1 MGESMKKVIIF
12 TLSIILIPFFV
23 VFIYKLYFVKE
34 IELNYIEN
42 RTIRV
47 KRLGS
52 NTIQIMPLEE
62 YIVGVIAGEMPIYFN
77 EEAMKAQAIASRS
90 YAIKRIGY
98 NKDMEYD
105 VVDSVMNQV
114 YLDDDYLKQAWKFN
128 YKENINKI
136 RRCVNATLDKVMYYD
151 DEVIDALFFSTSNGY
166 TEDASVIFGLD
177 LPYLKSV
184 ESFWDK
190 DTSSAFVSSTSISL
204 KNFFEKLGLPYS
216 DDLEIEVVSKS
227 ETGRVIKL
235 KINDTLFSA
244 SDVYNKL
251 GLRSYDF
258 SFVKKDDKVIINT
271 CGYGHGVGMSQ
282 YGALG
287 MALDGYSYEEILKYY
302 YTGVTID
309 NIK

>member
-1 MGESMKKVIIF
+1 M
-12 TLSIILIPFFV
+12 
-23 VFIYKLYFVKE
+23 
-34 IELNYIEN
+34 
-42 RTIRV
+42 
-47 KRLGS
+47 
-52 NTIQIMPLEE
+52 
-62 YIVGVIAGEMPIYFN
+62 
-77 EEAMKAQAIASRS
+77 
-90 YAIKRIGY
+90 
-98 NKDMEYD
+98 
-105 VVDSVMNQV
+105 
-114 YLDDDYLKQAWKFN
+114 
-128 YKENINKI
+128 
-136 RRCVNATLDKVMYYD
+136 
-151 DEVIDALFFSTSNGY
+151 
-166 TEDASVIFGLD
+166 
-177 LPYLKSV
+177 
-184 ESFWDK
+184 
-190 DTSSAFVSSTSISL
+190 
-204 KNFFEKLGLPYS
+204 GLPYS